1 MLTIISII
9 VLSYLAGS
17 IPTSIICSKLFKG
30 IDIRDYGSGNAGGTN
45 AMRVLGWKI
54 GVLVM
59 LIDVVKGVFA
69 TLVISQIRI
78 DLVNLSP
85 NLIQI
90 IAGMSAIFGH
100 IWTIFAGFKVGKGV
114 GTAAGMLFALYPRA
128 GVVCVA
134 IFASV
139 LLTTRYVSLSSMPAA
154 VAFPI
159 VVLLFKNWRGYS
171 GELIYFAVFIA
182 ILIVFTHRSN
192 IKRLIKGE
200 ESKARKRKL
209 DADSAGGK

>member
-1 MLTIISII
+1 MLTIITII

-54 GVLVM
+54 GSLVM
-59 LIDVVKGVFA
+59 LIDIGKGIFA

-78 DLVNLSP
+78 DPVNLSP

-90 IAGMSAIFGH
+90 IAGMSAILGH
-100 IWTIFAGFKVGKGV
+100 IWTIFAGFKGGKGV
-114 GTAAGMLFALYPRA
+114 GTAAGMLFALYPIA

-134 IFASV
+134 IFATV
-139 LLTTRYVSLSSMPAA
+139 LLTTRYVSLSSMSAA
-154 VAFPI
+154 VAFPV

-192 IKRLIKGE
+192 IKRLLRGE
-200 ESKARKRKL
+200 ESRTG
-209 DADSAGGK
+209 SGKSKGINSNN

>member
-100 IWTIFAGFKVGKGV
+100 IWTIFAGFKGGKGV
-114 GTAAGMLFALYPRA
+114 GTAAGMLFALYPIA

>member
-17 IPTSIICSKLFKG
+17 IPTSIICSKPFKG

-100 IWTIFAGFKVGKGV
+100 IWTIFAGFKGGKGV
-114 GTAAGMLFALYPRA
+114 GTAAGMLFALYPIA